1 MRRQYTRFFRPCFW
15 RFHRRGIQTTI
26 SIFLGV
32 CLAMLLIH
40 HFDCTLRPHLVALAE
55 ARVKNEITHIANSA
69 VSEVLSD
76 EALGDA
82 RLITFQSTETEVA
95 TFTTDTARL
104 NLLRAEILNRIV
116 CQAESLDKDS
126 VSIPVGALTGI
137 DLFSALGPNLPLHVH
152 SVASADGIYRND
164 FSSAGVNQ
172 TLHRIMLDITVTVNL
187 LLPGGLVTTNV
198 TTPVCVAETV
208 IIGQPPQ
215 TYLNLN
221 Q

>member
-1 MRRQYTRFFRPCFW
+1 MRKQCTHFFRLCFW
-15 RFHRRGIQTTI
+15 RFHRHGIQTAL

-40 HFDCTLRPHLVALAE
+40 HFDRVLRPHLVALAE
-55 ARVKNEITHIANSA
+55 AVVKNEVTHITNAA

-76 EALGDA
+76 EALDGVS
-82 RLITFQSTETEVA
+82 LIAFQSTETEVA
-95 TFTTDTARL
+95 TLTTDTARL
-104 NLLRAEILNRIV
+104 NLLRAEILDYIV
-116 CQAESLDKDS
+116 SQVESLDKDS
-126 VSIPVGALTGI
+126 VSIPIGALTGI
-137 DLFSALGPNLPLHVH
+137 DLFSAIGPNLPLRVH
-152 SVASADGIYRND
+152 SVASADGVYRND

-172 TLHRIMLDITVTVNL
+172 TLHRIVLDITITVNL
-187 LLPGGLVTTNV
+187 LLPGGLVTTEV